1 MALYTIS
8 RIALRS
14 DLGKVRRPE
23 RDHQVTGR
31 ISGRTVSSASLLR
44 PGQQALLRTA
54 QDGRQKIV
62 LPENLDRPSCDQA
75 GIAAVYKRPAV
86 TGVRIFT
93 WALDTL
99 SFKAS
104 R

>member
-1 MALYTIS
+1 M
-8 RIALRS
+8 
-14 DLGKVRRPE
+14 
-23 RDHQVTGR
+23 
-31 ISGRTVSSASLLR
+31 LR

-62 LPENLDRPSCDQA
+62 LPENLDRPSCDLA

-93 WALDTL
+93 WAL
-99 SFKAS
+99 
-104 R
+104 